1 MSAHAESEMSNK
13 NPKNKHAVLRDL
25 VAKQTLWPS
34 AFEMSNDK
42 KVKTW
47 THFSVLGSAPCSKC
61 LTSLI
66 PAEGY

>member
-34 AFEMSNDK
+34 AFEMSNDIK
-42 KVKTW
+42 KTLNLLFCPW
-47 THFSVLGSAPCSKC
+47 FCS
-61 LTSLI
+61 LF
-66 PAEGY
+66 